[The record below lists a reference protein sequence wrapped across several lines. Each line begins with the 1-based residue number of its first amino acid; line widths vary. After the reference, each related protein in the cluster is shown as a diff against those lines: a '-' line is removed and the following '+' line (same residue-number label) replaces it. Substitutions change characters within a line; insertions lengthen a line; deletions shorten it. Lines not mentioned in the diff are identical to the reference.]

1 MLTELLG
8 LGNCALAFRCLPGV
22 SVFASRRSWFSLR
35 RNDKIVRYK
44 CGTCVVSFVASD
56 CSSRGLRDAQK
67 AQGSSVRACVRALRR
82 RASRT
87 HTGATPSLVQVPEVN
102 YHPVPAPGTSVSQQ
116 KKPRK
121 KPPKK
126 IGDMTDVRRI
136 FFFSSLEPSIV
147 FWLWPE
153 RRGKEFGAGDPT
165 ADGARRAR

>member
-82 RASRT
+82 RAPRT
-87 HTGATPSLVQVPEVN
+87 HTEVTPSNPRGELSSG
-102 YHPVPAPGTSVSQQ
+102 PGSRDFCVTTKETAKETT
-116 KKPRK
+116 KKN
-121 KPPKK
+121 
-126 IGDMTDVRRI
+126 RRY
-136 FFFSSLEPSIV
+136 
-147 FWLWPE
+147 
-153 RRGKEFGAGDPT
+153 D
-165 ADGARRAR
+165 RRAKNFFLFFAGTFDSFLVMARAQREGVWCG